1 MKNKSKLLSLVV
13 VLVLVVAF
21 ALVAC
26 VPQGNQPND
35 PQEGTCTVVVGEKA
49 YSVDLSKVTITEGLF
64 SVLDYL
70 KDTQGLT
77 YSATNGYLNSIDSL
91 ANNYETSEYIYIY
104 TSVKAD
110 FDVSD
115 YATTEEY
122 NDVTL
127 TSSGVGGKEMHIE
140 KDCVILI
147 TLIKW

>member
-26 VPQGNQPND
+26 VPQNN
-35 PQEGTCTVVVGEKA
+35 PQEGTCTIVVGEKA
-49 YSVDLSKVTITEGLF
+49 YTVDLSKVTITDGLF

-70 KDTQGLT
+70 KDNQGLT
-77 YSATNGYLNSIDSL
+77 YSATDGYLNSIDSL
-91 ANNYETSEYIYIY
+91 ANNYETGEYIYIY

-110 FDVSD
+110 FDVSE
-115 YATTEEY
+115 YASTKEY
-122 NDVTL
+122 NGATL

-140 KDCVILI
+140 KDCIILI

>member
-1 MKNKSKLLSLVV
+1 MKNKSKLLSLVII
-13 VLVLVVAF
+13 LVLVVAF

-26 VPQGNQPND
+26 VPQENN
-35 PQEGTCTVVVGEKA
+35 PQEGTCTIVVGEKA
-49 YSVDLSKVTITEGLF
+49 YTVDLSKVTVTDGLF

-70 KDTQGLT
+70 KDSQGLT
-77 YSATNGYLNSIDSL
+77 YSATNGYFNSIDSL
-91 ANNYETSEYIYIY
+91 SNNSDTSEYIYIY

-110 FDVSD
+110 FDVSE
-115 YATTEEY
+115 YASTKEY

-127 TSSGVGGKEMHIE
+127 TSSGVGGKDMHIE